1 MKGRNYLV
9 IVDYCSRYIEIALLN
24 RTTADEVICRTKSV
38 FSWHGIPEVVV
49 SGNGQ
54 QFSSEAYT
62 EFAKQF
68 QFERVT
74 SSPHYPQW

>member
-49 SGNGQ
+49 SGNGP
-54 QFSSEAYT
+54 QFSSEAYA

-68 QFERVT
+68 QFEHVT
-74 SSPHYPQW
+74 SSPRYPQW